1 MDIQLQREVFIER
14 LLLSTIYIFSLP
26 FITHIYGGTITGLL
40 FENLYLAVSV
50 LLFFSLLSFK
60 SISFRY
66 FLYFAPILLVI
77 VYSLFFPFGEYTVI
91 NCLKY
96 LAYFAI
102 FFLVFRRLFNKEI
115 MIDIYV
121 ISMSLIFIYLFIFY
135 IYAYFYPEN
144 LSDYRIY
151 GSYLNQNNVFEKR
164 TEWQYSILGFFAVI
178 PLNQPDSDLNIF
190 GLPRM
195 FGFSPEPGFYSVFL
209 VPALFL
215 ALSQKRLLSSIILFI
230 ACLFSASA
238 LFYLILLLAIT
249 LYLIPRNLIAN
260 LYYLFIF
267 IAFILIT
274 NLDIF
279 INFLIGFNFG
289 SGRGDTY
296 YLILLETIQA
306 LYSGDANP
314 EDAGNYSGVLK
325 FYFDLGYLGLIGYV
339 LFVGAFLRFV
349 TLKGD
354 IFLNLAYISAVLFA
368 VRSGEM
374 VPPIL
379 LFIIS
384 LVLTKIEA
392 LEDIE
397 EKNLDFEKR
406 IEGSYES

>member
-1 MDIQLQREVFIER
+1 
-14 LLLSTIYIFSLP
+14 
-26 FITHIYGGTITGLL
+26 
-40 FENLYLAVSV
+40 
-50 LLFFSLLSFK
+50 
-60 SISFRY
+60 
-66 FLYFAPILLVI
+66 
-77 VYSLFFPFGEYTVI
+77 
-91 NCLKY
+91 
-96 LAYFAI
+96 
-102 FFLVFRRLFNKEI
+102 

-151 GSYLNQNNVFEKR
+151 GSYLNQNNVFEKKNR
-164 TEWQYSILGFFAVI
+164 MAVLYSWFFCCYTFKPTRFRFKYLWTSENVWVFSGTWF
-178 PLNQPDSDLNIF
+178 LFCFF
-190 GLPRM
+190 GSS
-195 FGFSPEPGFYSVFL
+195 FVFSSKP
-209 VPALFL
+209 
-215 ALSQKRLLSSIILFI
+215 KRLLSSIILFI

-306 LYSGDANP
+306 LYSGDASP

-339 LFVGAFLRFV
+339 FFVGAF
-349 TLKGD
+349 
-354 IFLNLAYISAVLFA
+354 
-368 VRSGEM
+368 
-374 VPPIL
+374 
-379 LFIIS
+379 
-384 LVLTKIEA
+384 
-392 LEDIE
+392 
-397 EKNLDFEKR
+397 
-406 IEGSYES
+406 